1 MNGNAEK
8 GIGAIEQS
16 ATIQYLY
23 ALRGLGYQGVRKRG
37 AVTMFNFFHII
48 SILQISSTV
57 S

>member
-16 ATIQYLY
+16 ATIQYIY